1 MMRPNTRRGRL
12 FPLLAL
18 LIAGCLDP
26 LPDPAMIEGLRVVAI
41 TAEPPEAAEG
51 ASVTLSALVIDGLGD
66 AVAAAGGPKREI
78 KRTWLACL
86 KPERGQGF
94 FSGASNVGF
103 SGGQGYSVDDPGSCF
118 NLLEAEVLTGFDYPL
133 GDILELGSDESVRL
147 TVPTNFVTDPEKLG
161 GAYGIPAERLSPPAL
176 AILSSVAGLNLTVG
190 LRVEVDAIEG
200 APADVVESFKRV
212 NVSTATPKN
221 MNPTGLLF
229 HLSRSGS
236 PEDNDETAPLT
247 GEASRRRTCFGEP
260 PDAPV
265 TVDRDATWVLRA
277 LNIPDEFEKYQVLL
291 GSTDPSSPFG
301 IQERDETYFYSVFST
316 HGSFS
321 ERVFKSRGSAKAS
334 WEIPSDAPATIPLWV
349 VVRDGRGGAAWCHST
364 LNVIDELLVPAS
376 SDERPLVG
384 TPSALPTRP

>member
-1 MMRPNTRRGRL
+1 MTRPASLIRAWLPALT
-12 FPLLAL
+12 LLS
-18 LIAGCLDP
+18 AGCLDP
-26 LPDPAMIEGLRVVAI
+26 LPDPSKIEGLRVVAI

-51 ASVTLSALVIDGLGD
+51 APVTLSALVIDGLGD
-66 AVAAAGGPKREI
+66 AVAAEGGPKREI

-94 FSGASNVGF
+94 FSGASDSGF
-103 SGGQGYSVDDPGSCF
+103 SGGRGYSVDDPGSCF

-161 GAYGIPAERLSPPAL
+161 AAYGVPADRLSPPAL
-176 AILSSVAGLNLTVG
+176 AILSSIAGLNLTVG

-200 APADVVESFKRV
+200 APADVVEAFKRV

-221 MNPTGLLF
+221 TNPTGLLF
-229 HLSRSGS
+229 RLSRSGS
-236 PEDNDETAPLT
+236 PEDDDETAPLT
-247 GEASRRRTCFGEP
+247 GDASRRRTCFGEP
-260 PDAPV
+260 PEAPV

-277 LNIPDEFEKYQVLL
+277 LNIPEEFEKYQVLL

-321 ERVFKSRGSAKAS
+321 DRVFKSRGSAKVS
-334 WEIPSDAPATIPLWV
+334 WEIPSDAPATLPLWV
-349 VVRDGRGGAAWCHST
+349 VVRDGRGGAAWCHSMV
-364 LNVIDELLVPAS
+364 NVIDELPVA
-376 SDERPLVG
+376 D
-384 TPSALPTRP
+384 TAALPTRP